1 MENLL
6 TDLQDEIF
14 MMIKRL
20 TNKELKGNALDEEI
34 KRALAF
40 NDMARTAISNGALM
54 IKAADVLYG
63 LPVSEKLPLIP
74 PSPAENPKI
83 FDGKRR
89 SLIDM
94 PKVGRT
100 VNV

>member
-1 MENLL
+1 MGNLL
-6 TDLQDEIF
+6 PDLQDEIF
-14 MMIKRL
+14 SMIRIL
-20 TNKELKGNALDEEI
+20 TNKELKGDALDKEI
-34 KRALAF
+34 KKAMAF
-40 NDMARTAISNGALM
+40 NEMARTAIANGALM

-74 PSPAENPKI
+74 PSPAEDPKI
-83 FDGKRR
+83 FDGKRKN
-89 SLIDM
+89 LLDM